1 MRRRLSLATVLL
13 AGTATAAIGV
23 AAFGQ
28 DAAQNAGQD
37 VSAPGQLFT
46 ARVSE
51 RFTADSNYR
60 LDDPS
65 PGTSYY
71 ADTRLVLGFDRNTG
85 TQTFGLG
92 LDTGLRALWEAQQ
105 NFQFTVASPTG
116 ANLNFTNAWADGLFD
131 AAVNYR
137 QRQVDSTIEDL
148 QPGQNLDQLQGNTRE
163 MFYNA
168 NIGVTWGTSSPSSYE
183 LRFLGNH
190 YDYSDSNTNKVPRTT
205 LEGQGTWNLQLNP
218 VLASQVFLDYLHYDA
233 DNTTS
238 TELANA
244 DLTAGLVYQPDE
256 NFQVSGGLGYSQR
269 KRWDTVADNR
279 DLTQDNQGPVV
290 RGAFSYRVPD
300 NITFSGDLRYTTA
313 APDPQLSGNL
323 RAVYVLP
330 RGQLSGRIFQNYA
343 GTDTG
348 GQEAR
353 VNGIAVGFLHNIND
367 FSSFSLNAAY
377 ATQVDV
383 DDTVLNP
390 AGPDIFRTNVTAIYS
405 HDLTDTVSADIGYRY
420 RHREEDPQSA
430 DSHAVFFE
438 IGKSFSS
445 N

>member
-1 MRRRLSLATVLL
+1 MRRRASLAAILL
-13 AGTATAAIGV
+13 AGSATGFAGV

-28 DAAQNAGQD
+28 DAGPNA
-37 VSAPGQLFT
+37 APGQLFT

-51 RFTADSNYR
+51 RVTADSNYR

-71 ADTRLVLGFDRNTG
+71 ADTRLVLGFERNTG
-85 TQTFGLG
+85 TQSFGLG
-92 LDTGLRALWEAQQ
+92 LDTGLRALWEADQ
-105 NFQFTVASPTG
+105 NFEFTVASPTG
-116 ANLNFTNAWADGLFD
+116 ANLDYSNAWADGLFD
-131 AAVNYR
+131 AALDYR
-137 QRQVDSTIEDL
+137 QRQVDSTIDDL
-148 QPGQNLDQLQGNTRE
+148 QQGENLDQLQGDTRE

-168 NIGVTWGTSSPSSYE
+168 NIGVVWGTSTPSSYE

-190 YDYSDSNTNKVPRTT
+190 YDYSDENTNKVPRTT

-218 VLASQVFLDYLHYDA
+218 VLAGQLFADYLHYQA
-233 DNTTS
+233 DNDEN

-269 KRWDTVADNR
+269 KRWDTDPLTDDR
-279 DLTQDNQGPVV
+279 DLTQDNSGPVV
-290 RGAFSYRVPD
+290 RGAFSYTVPD

-313 APDPQLSGNL
+313 APDPQFSGNL

-343 GTDTG
+343 GTDSG

-367 FSSFSLNAAY
+367 VSAFSLNVAY

-405 HDLTDTVSADIGYRY
+405 HDLTGTVSADIGYRY

-445 N
+445 Y